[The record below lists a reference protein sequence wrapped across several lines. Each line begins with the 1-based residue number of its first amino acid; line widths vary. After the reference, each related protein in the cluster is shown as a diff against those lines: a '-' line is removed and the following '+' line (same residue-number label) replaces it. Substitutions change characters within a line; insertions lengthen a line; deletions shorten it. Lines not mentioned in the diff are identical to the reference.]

1 MPKKREIVSD
11 SAVNVWV
18 TVGSQG
24 VSLEEIAQFIEE
36 EIAEKQRYAM
46 HISLT
51 SYPPQNG
58 TAVGIANQIR
68 SRGQVEDKKT

>member
-46 HISLT
+46 YISLT
-51 SYPPQNG
+51 SHPPQNG
-58 TAVGIANQIR
+58 TAIGIANQIR
-68 SRGQVEDKKT
+68 AKGQVEDKNT

>member
-51 SYPPQNG
+51 SHPPQNG

-68 SRGQVEDKKT
+68 TRGQVEDKNT

>member
-51 SYPPQNG
+51 SHPPRIEAQFRQQAEEKN
-58 TAVGIANQIR
+58 T
-68 SRGQVEDKKT
+68 